1 MSVRTPFF
9 AEIRP
14 VFHGEQ
20 FNIFR
25 DFCYF
30 WPGLPIC
37 QRRNSKV
44 TLLIGFWPLK
54 IGSDPVVVETV

>member
-9 AEIRP
+9 AEIRQ
-14 VFHGEQ
+14 VFHGGQ

-25 DFCYF
+25 DFFYF
-30 WPGLPIC
+30 RPRLPSC

-54 IGSDPVVVETV
+54 IGSDPVFVETV

>member
-1 MSVRTPFF
+1 MTERPPFLHKF
-9 AEIRP
+9 DP
-14 VFHGEQ
+14 FSHGGQ

-30 WPGLPIC
+30 WPGLPSC

-54 IGSDPVVVETV
+54 IGSNPVFMETV